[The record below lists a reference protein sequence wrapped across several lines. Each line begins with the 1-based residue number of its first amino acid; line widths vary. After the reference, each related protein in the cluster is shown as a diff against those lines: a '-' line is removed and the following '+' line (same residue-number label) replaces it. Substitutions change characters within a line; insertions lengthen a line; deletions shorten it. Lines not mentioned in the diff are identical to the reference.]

1 MNRLT
6 RHFAIIICLIFILS
20 IGQLSWLQIA
30 PAWLI
35 IASLVIQCLLCI
47 ALFHLV
53 YKTYLVPLSKLVK
66 FHASVSTENKTGSLS
81 PVTVAM
87 SEMQPAQLVTQIQSA
102 FSEIQQ
108 NLEIAQTGSQKHKH
122 SSDALTHSL
131 TRQNNQLSA
140 ELKLLHQKT
149 AAILQIIIRQ
159 VEMHPAPTIDSRG
172 QYSHFEFREQIQL
185 PSDAILPGR
194 PDPVVMSIHLI
205 ETLDYWLEILEPTH
219 EGCLNI
225 ITDQSTPGRIEVN
238 RTDLVQLLSFL
249 VDVALQS
256 QRDSTAL
263 GLIINFSAA
272 AGVCRLR
279 TISKAED
286 FAHTSLDGP
295 ADWALQLPLTSFS
308 ENKVLPGKGR
318 TAMVL
323 AADPL
328 QRLILKQRI
337 QYFGCSISQDFTS
350 ENIDLLLI
358 NSSTEAFF
366 SRFKSYIKEPA
377 QVWMLGQTYP
387 VADNPPLVVN
397 LQKAISDKFQQW
409 TTSDHKSLC
418 ILLIDDEPAS
428 LAYLKTCFE
437 DHEQSVFTA
446 STGKEAIALVEKI
459 PFSLALIDLHLPDED
474 GASIARKI
482 KSQQP
487 ELKIIGMTAAPE
499 KDASNLHDPVFTE
512 LLFKP
517 IDLVSLQRLLDDTST
532 RLVHSAAKQSNE
544 QLKNEQ
550 HLPVFDTIAAIKAV
564 NGRTELA
571 IEMLAILISTLP
583 GDLNRLKSAWDRM
596 DQSDIRQILHKLK
609 GALEFTA
616 APRLQQFI
624 RQADQIANNRSQ
636 GNIMLATKLVISETQ
651 NLLTWLQITP
661 EPFKGSS
668 VPSFSYNKSQG
679 KT

>member
-1 MNRLT
+1 MKKST
-6 RHFAIIICLIFILS
+6 RRFAIIICLIFILS

-30 PAWLI
+30 PAWSI
-35 IASLVIQCLLCI
+35 IASLVIQCLLCM
-47 ALFHLV
+47 ALFHTV
-53 YKTYLVPLSKLVK
+53 HKTYLVPLSKLVK
-66 FHASVSTENKTGSLS
+66 FHVSVSTEDKTGALS
-81 PVTVAM
+81 PATVAM
-87 SEMQPAQLVTQIQSA
+87 PEIQPAQLVTQIQSA
-102 FSEIQQ
+102 FSELQQ
-108 NLEIAQTGSQKHKH
+108 NLEMAQSDSQQYKN
-122 SSDALTHSL
+122 SSDALTNSL

-149 AAILQIIIRQ
+149 AAILQIIITQ
-159 VEMHPAPTIDSRG
+159 VEMHPAPATDSRG
-172 QYSHFEFREQIQL
+172 QNSHFEFREQIQL
-185 PSDAILPGR
+185 LSDAILPGR
-194 PDPVVMSIHLI
+194 SDPVVMSIHLI
-205 ETLDYWLEILEPTH
+205 ETLDYWLEILNPMH

-225 ITDQSTPGRIEVN
+225 ITDQSTPGRIEVHQ
-238 RTDLVQLLSFL
+238 TDLVRLLSFL
-249 VDVALQS
+249 VDIALQS
-256 QRDSTAL
+256 QRESTAL
-263 GLIINFSAA
+263 GLIISFSATA
-272 AGVCRLR
+272 NVCRLR

-286 FAHTSLDGP
+286 FAHTTLDGR
-295 ADWALQLPLTSFS
+295 AGSVLQLPLTSFS

-328 QRLILKQRI
+328 QRLALKQRI
-337 QYFGCSISQDFTS
+337 QYFGCSISQDFSS

-358 NSSTEAFF
+358 TSSTEAFF
-366 SRFKSYIKEPA
+366 RRFKSYIKEPA
-377 QVWMLGQTYP
+377 QVWMLGQTHP
-387 VADNPPLVVN
+387 VADNPPLIVN
-397 LQKAISDKFQQW
+397 LQKAISDKFQKW
-409 TTSDHKSLC
+409 STRDYKSFC
-418 ILLIDDEPAS
+418 ILAIDDEPAS

-437 DHEQSVFTA
+437 DHGQTVFTA
-446 STGKEAIALVEKI
+446 STGKEAIALVEKM

-474 GASIARKI
+474 GASIAREI

-487 ELKIIGMTAAPE
+487 ELNIIGMTAAPE

-517 IDLVSLQRLLDDTST
+517 IDLISLQRLLDDTST
-532 RLVHSAAKQSNE
+532 RLVHTAAKQSNE
-544 QLKNEQ
+544 QLKNGG
-550 HLPVFDTIAAIKAV
+550 HLPVFDTIAAIKAA

-596 DQSDIRQILHKLK
+596 DQSDIQQILHKLK

-624 RQADQIANNRSQ
+624 RQADQIANNRPQ
-636 GNIMLATKLVISETQ
+636 GNIMQATKLVISETE

-661 EPFKGSS
+661 EPFKESS
-668 VPSFSYNKSQG
+668 MPSFGYNKSQG